1 MKAITKSKDLTGVA
15 KQCWKNV
22 DKNNRGRGSAGTY
35 PANWDEN
42 TVKPR
47 KVK

>member
-1 MKAITKSKDLTGVA
+1 MKAITKSKDLTNMA
-15 KQCWKNV
+15 KQCWNNV
-22 DKNNRGRGSAGTY
+22 DKNNRGHGSAGVY
-35 PANWDEN
+35 PKNWDEN